1 MSLRIDET
9 AVTTLNKTAIQ
20 LYELA
25 LQISDCEKALVF
37 AYGKNREH
45 LGRYN
50 DSIEAL
56 IQSLLSDDP
65 PKSIPQ
71 LAQKLHKSSLLLLDH
86 MEQIRQFL
94 IDHSKSFPEDM
105 LP

>member
-1 MSLRIDET
+1 MSLRADET
-9 AVTTLNKTAIQ
+9 AVATLNKTAIQ

-25 LQISDCEKALVF
+25 RQISDCEKALIL
-37 AYGKNREH
+37 ACGKNREH

-50 DSIEAL
+50 DSIESFV
-56 IQSLLSDDP
+56 QSLLDNAP

-71 LAQKLHKSSLLLLDH
+71 LAQKLHKSSLLMLDRL
-86 MEQIRQFL
+86 EQSRQFL
-94 IDHSKSFPEDM
+94 IDHSNRILEDI